1 MFKDRADAGARLAE
15 ALEKLNLSDPVIYA
29 LPRGG
34 VPVGAATAN
43 RLHAPLDLILVRK
56 LGAPGHPEIAVGAVV
71 DGPSPTVIRHEE
83 TLEQMGISDSF
94 IAEQTSAAL
103 SEIDRRRAL
112 YLKDR
117 KPISPENQTAI
128 IVDDGLATG
137 ATMEAAIKALRTA
150 KPLNIIVAVPTSSGE
165 AAGKMLKIA
174 DHTVCLEVPTPFW
187 SIGARYDDF
196 HQLTDEDVMHY
207 LENGLPSGLARRP
220 A

>member
-1 MFKDRADAGARLAE
+1 MFKDRVDAGARLAE
-15 ALEKLNLSDPVIYA
+15 ALEKLNLSDPVVYA

-34 VPVGAATAN
+34 VPVGAAAAN

-56 LGAPGHPEIAVGAVV
+56 LGAPGHPEMAVGAVV
-71 DGPSPTVIRHEE
+71 DGPSPTVILHEE
-83 TLEQMGISDSF
+83 TLEQLNISDSY

-103 SEIDRRRAL
+103 NEIDRRRAL
-112 YLKDR
+112 YLKGR
-117 KPISPENQTAI
+117 KPISPRNSTAI

-150 KPLNIIVAVPTSSGE
+150 NPLSIIAAIPTASGE
-165 AAGKMLKIA
+165 AVSKMLEIA

-187 SIGARYDDF
+187 SVGAQYDDF
-196 HQLTDEDVMHY
+196 HQLTDEDVIRH
-207 LENGLPSGLARRP
+207 LDDGLPSGLARQP